1 MFAEFSSGKAFKQ
14 FFDSLIIVPKYISF
28 QYPFHADTHKRNT
41 KNLILVVL
49 NTLEAQDHVC
59 KGPKENFPKRASVAS
74 IFGESFVVGTGDT
87 AVGPGIRSTFQSLF
101 F

>member
-1 MFAEFSSGKAFKQ
+1 MFAEFSIGKAFKQ
-14 FFDSLIIVPKYISF
+14 FFDSLIIVPNIF
-28 QYPFHADTHKRNT
+28 PPMQYPFHADTHKRNT

-74 IFGESFVVGTGDT
+74 IFGESFAVGTGDT
-87 AVGPGIRSTFQSLF
+87 AVGPGIRSSF
-101 F
+101 